1 MTNALNITPN
11 IEALIRLMHG
21 DRLQPIVGTSDGM
34 LLGQIRDLNRNIW
47 VLSDPDVISNYGL
60 ARSGNAALAVAII
73 ERLRSGSGSV
83 VFDETI
89 HGFIAQPANPLLLLF
104 RFPFVMAT
112 IQGAIAIALLLWATL
127 GRFGTPQPAPT
138 ALSAGRQ
145 GLLENI
151 AKLVDITGHR
161 EVMIKR
167 YVLET
172 LRDVG
177 RQLHA
182 PRGLSTA
189 GLIGWLQR
197 VGTARNVATDCGPLI
212 AEAAMLGESRMRNPA
227 SLVRLAREI
236 DRWKGEIL
244 MDVQDIRAIADGMRG
259 EIRKAVVGQ
268 DEVIDLMLTSLLA
281 GGHILLEGVPGTA
294 KTLITRAFAASLAL
308 QFGRIQFTPDLMPG
322 DVLGTNLFNFQTN
335 SFLLTKGPIF
345 TQLLLADEINRTPP
359 KTQAALLQA
368 MNEHVVTIDGKDYEL
383 GDDFMVVATQ
393 NPIEQQGTYPLPE
406 AQLDRFLFKINID
419 HPSRDEERDIVR
431 RHGHRSAMP
440 RLEDFDIAPVADSA
454 TLAAVRE
461 AVTYVRLSEPLID
474 YIVDMIRATRE
485 HSSLEV
491 GASTR
496 AANMLAS
503 AVRAFAVLQGRNFVI
518 PDDIK
523 VLALPVLRHRVT
535 MSPSAEIEGLSADR
549 ILREVLDQT
558 PAPR

>member
-1 MTNALNITPN
+1 
-11 IEALIRLMHG
+11 
-21 DRLQPIVGTSDGM
+21 
-34 LLGQIRDLNRNIW
+34 
-47 VLSDPDVISNYGL
+47 
-60 ARSGNAALAVAII
+60 
-73 ERLRSGSGSV
+73 
-83 VFDETI
+83 
-89 HGFIAQPANPLLLLF
+89 
-104 RFPFVMAT
+104 
-112 IQGAIAIALLLWATL
+112 
-127 GRFGTPQPAPT
+127 
-138 ALSAGRQ
+138 
-145 GLLENI
+145 
-151 AKLVDITGHR
+151 
-161 EVMIKR
+161 
-167 YVLET
+167 
-172 LRDVG
+172 
-177 RQLHA
+177 
-182 PRGLSTA
+182 
-189 GLIGWLQR
+189 
-197 VGTARNVATDCGPLI
+197 
-212 AEAAMLGESRMRNPA
+212 
-227 SLVRLAREI
+227 
-236 DRWKGEIL
+236 

-368 MNEHVVTIDGKDYEL
+368 MNEHVITIDGKDYEL

-440 RLEDFDIAPVADSA
+440 RLEDFDIAAVADSA

-461 AVTYVRLSEPLID
+461 AVTYVRLSDPLID
-474 YIVDMIRATRE
+474 YIVDVIRATRD